1 MNAGLSLLAALT
13 HLRVLIPT
21 GPVASGSELVNW
33 NTGLLTLGYSVGEGW
48 AQGLLNRCCDISPL
62 QQLSVA

>member
-13 HLRVLIPT
+13 RRRGSHPH

-33 NTGLLTLGYSVGEGW
+33 NTGLLTSGYSV
-48 AQGLLNRCCDISPL
+48 
-62 QQLSVA
+62 